1 MQSNKETI
9 QLNLMHILRESINY
23 FIFIIYNVTDR
34 MVTGATTSRYG
45 LLTIERQFNILSIHC
60 REISTWISFG
70 CLPVSVFFL
79 LPQKSIAHQTF
90 FILNTS
96 PNYIALHFVRFSPI
110 FPLLHLNFARY
121 LFGKTIFFV

>member
-60 REISTWISFG
+60 REIST
-70 CLPVSVFFL
+70 
-79 LPQKSIAHQTF
+79 
-90 FILNTS
+90 
-96 PNYIALHFVRFSPI
+96 
-110 FPLLHLNFARY
+110 
-121 LFGKTIFFV
+121 